1 MSHLVLELRPGEM
14 MVVNGATIRFRN
26 KCRIELVSQARFLF
40 GKQIMAEHEAETAMR
55 RLYYRL
61 QTSYAGPVE
70 DRAEAM
76 QDVQALLTRLR
87 QESSVQ
93 TEDALRAVEEACHA
107 EDFYKALKLLRTMI
121 HAEEPNQIPA

>member
-1 MSHLVLELRPGEM
+1 

-55 RLYYRL
+55 KLYYHL
-61 QTSYAGPVE
+61 QTFYAGPIE

-93 TEDALRAVEEACHA
+93 TEDALRAVEESCRA